1 MFKRRAGKDEAWE
14 GIVTGKK
21 RSAPD
26 GQNMTHDITVT
37 QDDGSQKQVRVRGAL
52 WKQVNDGD
60 RLVKRAGEKY
70 PEKA

>member
-1 MFKRRAGKDEAWE
+1 
-14 GIVTGKK
+14 
-21 RSAPD
+21 
-26 GQNMTHDITVT
+26 MTHDITVT

>member
-1 MFKRRAGKDEAWE
+1 MSKRGASRGDAWE

-37 QDDGSQKQVRVRGAL
+37 LDDGSQKHVRVRGAL